1 MHLHIISG
9 ILLVVPI
16 VDIAL
21 AAPVLVQEK
30 HQPRVGMADIPEY
43 SVTVLGKRVGMGR
56 VEPWL
61 PDIENLF
68 IKPEEPSVA
77 DGLST
82 LDPSEPGH
90 VSMSVMNAPVPNP
103 GPSTE
108 STHFLTGMN
117 TPLSTPVYPEYFH
130 PDNKVLG
137 THASRPNTGTPNPP
151 TKFNSAHRLVVEE
164 PPPPPIKGSSR
175 KFGSANR
182 LVAGEPSS
190 LIKGSSTA
198 EMADIQPSNPVKS
211 TDPNRKSMN
220 SESAGEYSN

>member
-1 MHLHIISG
+1 MHLRIISG

-30 HQPRVGMADIPEY
+30 RQPCVGMADIPEY
-43 SVTVLGKRVGMGR
+43 SVTVLGKRVGMWPIN
-56 VEPWL
+56 PWL
-61 PDIENLF
+61 PVIDKSL
-68 IKPEEPSVA
+68 IKSEEPSVA

-90 VSMSVMNAPVPNP
+90 VSMSVMNAPAPNP

-117 TPLSTPVYPEYFH
+117 TPLSTPVHPEYFN
-130 PDNKVLG
+130 PDNQLLG
-137 THASRPNTGTPNPP
+137 THASRPNTGTPNPS
-151 TKFNSAHRLVVEE
+151 TEFNSAHMLVEEE
-164 PPPPPIKGSSR
+164 PPSPIKGSSK
-175 KFGSANR
+175 KFGSAYR

-190 LIKGSSTA
+190 SIKGPSTV
-198 EMADIQPSNPVKS
+198 EMVDVQPSNPVKS
-211 TDPNRKSMN
+211 TDPNRKSMS